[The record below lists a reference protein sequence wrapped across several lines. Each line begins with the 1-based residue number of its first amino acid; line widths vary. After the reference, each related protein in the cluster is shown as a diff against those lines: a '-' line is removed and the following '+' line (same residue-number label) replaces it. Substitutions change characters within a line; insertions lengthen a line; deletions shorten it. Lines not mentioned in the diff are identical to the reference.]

1 MATGTQGMQGTAPDG
16 SDAERC
22 GRVRAALRAAG
33 YNEEGI
39 TRTLGVDHLS
49 QLRERRL
56 PALLRRTRGGSPLET
71 LARAFVLAQPVD
83 EAAMARAA
91 GPGGLEDW
99 VALGLIARTEGG
111 VRPEVQLRCYQGWV
125 LAYDFARMGA
135 GGLRPDY
142 VMGVS
147 PSSLLLAAMT
157 VRREVETGLDMGSG
171 CGIQALLAARH
182 CRRVVGVDCNPR
194 AVAMARFNA
203 VFNGVTNVEFRLGD
217 MFAPVEGE
225 TFDLIVSN
233 PPFIIS
239 PDFRHLFLN
248 SGWESDDASRRV
260 VQEAPRHLRPGG
272 YCVLNAN
279 WAVVEGEDWRA
290 RLAGWCAGSGC
301 DGLVLQQETAEP
313 DRYAA
318 TLIQTGEASAEEFA
332 RAFEQWM
339 DYYAERRLIGIGSGV
354 VVLRRE
360 SGRRNWFA
368 VEPGPA
374 DIAVASG
381 GVVEQLF
388 ELRSWLAG
396 CEDAALLQTRLQL
409 AGDVRLEQSCAATD
423 GVWRPVAMRLHR
435 TGGLGFVGTIDGP
448 GAALLAGCDG
458 TRTVREQIAALAG
471 ALGATSEA
479 VTPAS
484 LGIIRRLIE
493 QGFLQP
499 AV

>member
-1 MATGTQGMQGTAPDG
+1 MATGAQGMPGTAPDS

-22 GRVRAALRAAG
+22 ARVRAALRTAG
-33 YNEEGI
+33 YSDEGI

-56 PALLRRTRGGSPLET
+56 PALLRRTRGGSPVET
-71 LARAFVLAQPVD
+71 LARAFVLGQEVE
-83 EAAMARAA
+83 EAAMAGAA
-91 GPGGLEDW
+91 GPAGLEDW
-99 VALGLIARTEGG
+99 EKLGLIARSAGG

-125 LAYDFARMGA
+125 LAYDFARLGE

-147 PSSLLLAAMT
+147 PSSLMLAALT
-157 VRREVETGLDMGSG
+157 VRRAVETGLDMGSG
-171 CGIQALLAARH
+171 CGIQAMLAARH

-217 MFAPVEGE
+217 MFAPVAGE

-239 PDFRHLFLN
+239 PDFRHMFLN

-260 VQEAPRHLRPGG
+260 VQEAPRYLRQGG

-318 TLIQTGEASAEEFA
+318 LLIQTGEASAEEFA

-339 DYYAERRLIGIGSGV
+339 DYYAERHLTGIGAGV

-360 SGRRNWFA
+360 SGRPNWFA

-381 GVVEQLF
+381 GTVEQLF
-388 ELRSWLAG
+388 ALRAWLAG
-396 CEDAALLQTRLQL
+396 SGDAELLEARLKL
-409 AGDVRLEQSCAATD
+409 SEDVRLEQSCAARD

-435 TGGLGFVGTIDGP
+435 TGGLGFVGTIDGH

-458 TRTVREQIAALAG
+458 TRTVRQQIATLAG
-471 ALGATSEA
+471 ALETTSEA
-479 VTPAS
+479 ITAAS
-484 LGIIRRLIE
+484 LAIIRRLIE
-493 QGFLQP
+493 QGFLQL
-499 AV
+499 